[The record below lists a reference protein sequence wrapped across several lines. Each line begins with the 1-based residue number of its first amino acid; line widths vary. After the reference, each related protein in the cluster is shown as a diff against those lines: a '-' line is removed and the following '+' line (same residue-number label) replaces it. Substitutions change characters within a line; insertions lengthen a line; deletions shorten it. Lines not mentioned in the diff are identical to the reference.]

1 MVENPYSDKDGT
13 QCHYKVWYN
22 SIMESV
28 GRNVRT
34 FFIGCPPKKVRMWE
48 CIRILEGTMDKGT
61 AIKHLMDLIDEAKNA
76 EEIAQLKH
84 KEQEARLQ
92 MLYEIWDVLL
102 NGESK
107 PDHGN

>member
-1 MVENPYSDKDGT
+1 
-13 QCHYKVWYN
+13 
-22 SIMESV
+22 
-28 GRNVRT
+28 
-34 FFIGCPPKKVRMWE
+34 
-48 CIRILEGTMDKGT
+48 MDKGT
-61 AIKHLMDLIDEAKNA
+61 AIKHLMDLIDEAKKA